1 MTPLLALAAL
11 ALVVASRKRGTAAAT
26 PSTAAPTSAPP
37 SSPNQAGPDAG
48 GVLKMLGTG
57 AGIAA
62 TGVKVGGEVVAVLG
76 GLGAAGA
83 ALAVPVAWLVMI
95 VASAIFSALTGP
107 VWVWRAAKNAWLKSG
122 GDGMVWRH
130 ARRFGEALIERHRP
144 DWRKVVVR
152 DAAHDVVEGQLN
164 WFGDVCLY
172 FPASVALPNLDSHA
186 VYDWLDWLRK
196 TPRPASPPDAQ
207 LAANVAAVS
216 ESFAAGAMC
225 GARAYIG
232 LCDGNVYTG
241 GPVPEVCGPNEWPP
255 VAGIRAPASADDAS
269 RNTAFAAGF
278 SFAVTRLAPIAKKE
292 GGGHILGDRDDAT
305 IAYQLAMMAGEQGY
319 RLGYEGGSVVI
330 GGERVGPWKR

>member
-1 MTPLLALAAL
+1 MELLALAVVGLLL
-11 ALVVASRKRGTAAAT
+11 ASAKRGASPSVT
-26 PSTAAPTSAPP
+26 PPTTAAPPAPP
-37 SSPNQAGPDAG
+37 SSGGGDAAAVMKTVG
-48 GVLKMLGTG
+48 DVAKG
-57 AGIAA
+57 AA
-62 TGVKVGGEVVAVLG
+62 TGAKVMSGVIVGVEMLG
-76 GLGAAGA
+76 

-95 VASAIFSALTGP
+95 VASIIFSALTGP
-107 VWVWRAAKNAWLKSG
+107 VWVWRAARNAWLKSG
-122 GDGMVWRH
+122 GDGMVWRY

-172 FPASVALPNLDSHA
+172 FPPGVALPNLDTHA

-207 LAANVAAVS
+207 LAANAAAVS
-216 ESFAAGAMC
+216 ESFAAGALC

-255 VAGIRAPASADDAS
+255 VAGIRAPASVDDAS

-278 SFAVTRLAPIAKKE
+278 SFAVARLAPIAKKE
-292 GGGHILGDRDDAT
+292 GGGHILGARDDAT